1 MARRSYI
8 INGRGALYMS
18 NAIVRRSGD
27 VAIVD
32 LSGRLTLGDGCGTIR
47 DTVRDLVNAGDRN
60 ILLNLNEVTYVD
72 SAGLGEMASAYTTVS
87 NLGGKLRLL
96 NTQARVNT
104 LLQVTKLYIV
114 LITFSDEATA

>member
-1 MARRSYI
+1 
-8 INGRGALYMS
+8 MS

-87 NLGGKLRLL
+87 NMGGKLRLL

-114 LITFSDEATA
+114 LITFSDEATAVKSFANGA